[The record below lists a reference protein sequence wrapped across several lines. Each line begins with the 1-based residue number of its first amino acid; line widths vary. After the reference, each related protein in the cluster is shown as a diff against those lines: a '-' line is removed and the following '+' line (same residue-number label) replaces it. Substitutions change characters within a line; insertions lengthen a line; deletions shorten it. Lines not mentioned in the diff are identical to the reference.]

1 MAPEVPSQFT
11 LHIRGVGQWTNSLYK
26 LFEKEYERQKL
37 GETREVSAFD
47 KIQGTVRK
55 KYQSIREV
63 VKDNMLGSV
72 EEEEMDQ
79 EFMRNLQAKTLEQR
93 SKERMQKRLEKL
105 DSDANEEIMRRTVS
119 KGRYLS
125 MKQPKIVKYDSQVI
139 LYPV

>member
-1 MAPEVPSQFT
+1 MPSQFT

-72 EEEEMDQ
+72 EEEEIDQ

>member
-1 MAPEVPSQFT
+1 M
-11 LHIRGVGQWTNSLYK
+11 
-26 LFEKEYERQKL
+26 
-37 GETREVSAFD
+37 SAFD

>member
-1 MAPEVPSQFT
+1 MPSQFT

>member
-1 MAPEVPSQFT
+1 MPSQFT

-139 LYPV
+139 LYPL

>member
-1 MAPEVPSQFT
+1 MPSQFT

-72 EEEEMDQ
+72 EEEEMGQ